1 MKALA
6 AGAALVFATLGW
18 PADPCPPECK
28 PKSPTCEQRI
38 ARAKAAG
45 CAMPVET
52 KIVDHRVEI
61 PGNCSEIPKSS
72 CPPSVT
78 VPGPEKTVIQRVEV
92 PGPERT
98 VLVEVPAQES
108 GHWLVGGGPL
118 YNAAWGVQ
126 AVAGYQ
132 WANGWQFLAGP
143 TWTAHEGYSGNAT
156 NCRGNAINGGGC
168 PCVTLPYH
176 IPEPAHLGGTA
187 LLLYRFR

>member
-1 MKALA
+1 MRALA
-6 AGAALVFATLGW
+6 AVVALLLTSAAFA
-18 PADPCPPECK
+18 ADPCPPECK
-28 PKSPTCEQRI
+28 PKSLTCEQRI

-52 KIVDHRVEI
+52 KIVDHEV
-61 PGNCSEIPKSS
+61 PVPF
-72 CPPSVT
+72 P

-98 VLVEVPAQES
+98 VLVEVPAQEA